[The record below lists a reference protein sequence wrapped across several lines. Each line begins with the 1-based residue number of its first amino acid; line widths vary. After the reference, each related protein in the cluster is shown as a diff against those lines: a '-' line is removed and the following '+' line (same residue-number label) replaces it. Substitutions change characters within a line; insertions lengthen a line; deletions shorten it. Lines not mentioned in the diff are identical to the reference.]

1 MLAGIIGFFMVISF
15 SRGLALFIMLLKA
28 YTNLHNIMIKTVLHA
43 TILFFDSNP
52 VGRILTRFSK
62 DLAGLDNLMPI
73 LSFMALQGITRGTLS
88 AILVVS
94 INWYIIPVLI
104 ILTIYMMII
113 ASRGSIVMQ

>member
-1 MLAGIIGFFMVISF
+1 MLGAIIAIFILTSFMRGVVHFIVIF
-15 SRGLALFIMLLKA
+15 KA
-28 YTNLHNIMIKTVLHA
+28 NSNIHNAMIKTVLRA
-43 TILFFDSNP
+43 KILFFDSNP
-52 VGRILTRFSK
+52 AGRILTRFSK

-88 AILVVS
+88 AIFVVS